1 MLKVVQSET
10 KDCWQASRNGLASIV
25 GACTT
30 GLFSDVSSFQSR
42 DGLMD
47 LDDISCP
54 VLGTDGKPRG
64 TSMMGCVLWVARR
77 AELFLVSQ
85 CP

>member
-1 MLKVVQSET
+1 MRSET
-10 KDCWQASRNGLASIV
+10 KDCWQASRNGLASKSAVV

-30 GLFSDVSSFQSR
+30 GLFSDASSVPSR
-42 DGLMD
+42 DDLMD

-54 VLGTDGKPRG
+54 VLGTNGKHRG
-64 TSMMGCVLWVARR
+64 TSCVLWVARR
-77 AELFLVSQ
+77 AELLLVSR